1 MWKANKW
8 QNRSL
13 GLGDLLDRAR
23 AVTSVR
29 DAMKRG
35 EFQEFMDESVKPSRP
50 IASRSRGIGDRVSG
64 RLASPRIDPGQRLL
78 SVDDVA
84 DALQLKASTVRAY
97 AERGS
102 MSCVRVGN
110 RLRFRPSDV
119 DLWIEQRRSK
129 GGS

>member
-1 MWKANKW
+1 VIKTSKW
-8 QNRSL
+8 QNQSL

-23 AVTSVR
+23 AVIAVQ
-29 DAMKRG
+29 DAMERG
-35 EFQEFMDESVKPSRP
+35 EFRKFMGEPVKLSKSS
-50 IASRSRGIGDRVSG
+50 ASRSRDAGDHPKANG
-64 RLASPRIDPGQRLL
+64 TTPRIDPGQRLL

-119 DLWIEQRRSK
+119 DLWIEQRHSK